1 MNSSIIVLKKRS
13 VFLLVFCFILV
24 LAGNHAQMTGL
35 AKHPPIQRIA
45 AMFVWFRR
53 ELDDADLQ
61 ETQWTGRFS
70 MSLCCQWV
78 CTGHCLLI
86 SCLPHICSSSRGRS
100 APGIQQ
106 CSCQCH
112 LLLEWLSGCRHCI
125 SEHTSF
131 VSMLEGRKHVRNL
144 VIIFNSHLKLSYLP
158 VVILKAINFSN
169 FSLSKCLLSNL
180 LFACCTGKTRNMVC
194 SLQCTDYL
202 ISNSLATSPAK
213 FQTGLRE

>member
-1 MNSSIIVLKKRS
+1 MVHFVWLWSAKQIKWKKNRKLEKFDIWLKWILPLLFKKSS

-24 LAGNHAQMTGL
+24 LASNHAQMTGL

-70 MSLCCQWV
+70 VCLCCQWV
-78 CTGHCLLI
+78 CTGHCLLM

-112 LLLEWLSGCRHCI
+112 LLLEWLSGCRHYI
-125 SEHTSF
+125 SEHISF
-131 VSMLEGRKHVRNL
+131 VSVLEGRKHMWG
-144 VIIFNSHLKLSYLP
+144 
-158 VVILKAINFSN
+158 
-169 FSLSKCLLSNL
+169 
-180 LFACCTGKTRNMVC
+180 T
-194 SLQCTDYL
+194 
-202 ISNSLATSPAK
+202 
-213 FQTGLRE
+213 